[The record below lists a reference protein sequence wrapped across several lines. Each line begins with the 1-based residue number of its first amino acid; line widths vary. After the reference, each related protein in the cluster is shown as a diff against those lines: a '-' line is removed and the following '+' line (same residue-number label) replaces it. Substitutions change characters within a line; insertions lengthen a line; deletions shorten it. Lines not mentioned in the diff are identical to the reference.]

1 MVPKMKVVELFLPCW
16 LQCALKNKSVY
27 NNPKS
32 VESKL
37 SPVDE
42 IAGPFAKLKIEAK
55 KLLLGGPC

>member
-1 MVPKMKVVELFLPCW
+1 MLVPLCFEKK
-16 LQCALKNKSVY
+16 KSVY

-32 VESKL
+32 VESEL